1 MIVACANLIAAAA
14 GTLGKCWRQTPDS
27 STVLFLCLDH
37 LRPQMENELTLHK
50 GKIFDEMFSV
60 SATIRRCCP
69 HVCDVVKADFT

>member
-1 MIVACANLIAAAA
+1 
-14 GTLGKCWRQTPDS
+14 
-27 STVLFLCLDH
+27 
-37 LRPQMENELTLHK
+37 MENELTLHK